1 MKKIHQFIIAMI
13 VLAFSSTSYAEIKYG
28 VSGAL
33 TFIEADGTET
43 EGGEKNS
50 GDAEN
55 IVVIPSLF
63 AEYAYSD
70 TISLGIDYIPFSADV
85 SDKTKKRSDTETS
98 VTGTTTT
105 TSTSRSQSAQAELE
119 NHITLYANYN
129 LDNGLYLKG
138 GVAHVTLNTEESLGT
153 GSKYGNEDILGYLV
167 GFGIESGNWRTELTY
182 TDYEDISLTSSVAR
196 TGVTT
201 NNKIDADLDT
211 VALRVSYAF

>member
-1 MKKIHQFIIAMI
+1 MRKIHQLVIALIM
-13 VLAFSSTSYAEIKYG
+13 LSFTSASYAEMKYG

-33 TFIEADGTET
+33 TFIDASGTET

-50 GDAEN
+50 GDADN
-55 IVVIPSLF
+55 IVAIPSLF
-63 AEYAYSD
+63 AEYVYSD
-70 TISLGIDYIPFSADV
+70 TVSIGIDYIPLSADV
-85 SDKTKKRSDTETS
+85 SDKTHKRSDTETS

-105 TSTSRSQSAQAELE
+105 TSTSRTQQAQAELE

-129 LDNGLYLKG
+129 LGNGLYLKG
-138 GVAHVTLNTEESLGT
+138 GVAQVTLNTEESLGT
-153 GSKYGNEDILGYLV
+153 GSKYGEEDIMGYV
-167 GFGIESGNWRTELTY
+167 IGFGVDSGNWRTELTY

>member
-1 MKKIHQFIIAMI
+1 MRKIHQFIIAMI

-70 TISLGIDYIPFSADV
+70 TISLGIDYIPLKADV
-85 SDKTKKRSDTETS
+85 SDKTQKRSDTETS